1 MTLLLL
7 SLLLLFTRFAVPMA
21 DTRCVSGC
29 SVAIAR
35 IVLEVG
41 TFNDVELDL
50 TQCPDTVC

>member
-35 IVLEVG
+35 IVLER
-41 TFNDVELDL
+41 L
-50 TQCPDTVC
+50 TTLN